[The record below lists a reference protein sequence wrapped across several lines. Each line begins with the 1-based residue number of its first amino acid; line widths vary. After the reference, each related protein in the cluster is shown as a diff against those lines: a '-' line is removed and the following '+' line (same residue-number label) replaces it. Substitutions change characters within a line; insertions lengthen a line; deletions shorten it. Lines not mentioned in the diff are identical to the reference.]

1 MLTLVWSQLPSTISC
16 RWPGRSQLLK
26 IPYFDRCDGTVIPAK
41 MIVDYLDPW
50 GVVASPK
57 LR

>member
-1 MLTLVWSQLPSTISC
+1 MHWPRFSQF
-16 RWPGRSQLLK
+16 LK
-26 IPYFDRCDGTVIPAK
+26 SPYFDRCDGTVIPAK
-41 MIVDYLDPW
+41 IIVDYLDPW